1 MNNLNQNLIRVAN
14 IPGKIL
20 SDFLLYIV
28 LLPDTEVYVV
38 LESSTSKITFWFQY
52 THIKQICVYM

>member
-38 LESSTSKITFWFQY
+38 LESSTSKITF
-52 THIKQICVYM
+52 